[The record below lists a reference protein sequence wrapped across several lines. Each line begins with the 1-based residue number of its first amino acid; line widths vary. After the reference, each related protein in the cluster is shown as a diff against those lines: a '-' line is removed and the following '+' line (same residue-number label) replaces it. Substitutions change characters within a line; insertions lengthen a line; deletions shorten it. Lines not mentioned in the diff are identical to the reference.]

1 MSCDSYRVRTTWSSA
16 VCAKVINFKPKVF
29 VVGVD
34 ATNNNNVDLVG
45 KQVAFGSDDMAH
57 QINAGSKRL
66 LAATSSFPGN
76 GEFSR

>member
-1 MSCDSYRVRTTWSSA
+1 MCKSDYC
-16 VCAKVINFKPKVF
+16 KPKVF
-29 VVGVD
+29 VVGV
-34 ATNNNNVDLVG
+34 AAANNNNVDLVG

-76 GEFSR
+76 GEFLR